1 MRKENSTNAHN
12 EKALQQFCKASKT
25 LALFSGRWKF
35 SLLFQLLQATTSYSQ
50 FKLLLPEISDRT
62 LSRQLNE
69 LIADGLV
76 VKDKS
81 KTSSIYSLTQK
92 GHQLAPI
99 LQVLADFSADD

>member
-1 MRKENSTNAHN
+1 MRKENSTNASN

-35 SLLFQLLQATTSYSQ
+35 SLLFQLLQAQTNYSQ
-50 FKLLLPEISDRT
+50 FKLQLPEISDRT

-76 VKDKS
+76 VKDKT
-81 KTSSIYSLTQK
+81 KTASVYSLTQK
-92 GHQLAPI
+92 GLQLSPI
-99 LQVLADFSADD
+99 LQVLADFPADD